1 MNRTTIDFGIDL
13 GTTNSAVS
21 VLNGVVTDPIKN
33 NLDQDITPSAVH
45 ITKHEEV
52 ITGSRAKEQLRNK
65 KTANDAFIE
74 FKRRMGSPETYK
86 FEKTGRMMSPEE
98 LSAEVLKSLKGDVQ
112 QRLGEVLQA
121 AVITVP
127 AAFEQKQCIATKKAA
142 ELAGFSQ
149 CPLLQEPV
157 AAALA
162 YGFQADVAKEY
173 WLIYDFGGGTFD
185 AALIKA
191 EDGTIVVAEHGGDNY
206 LGGSDIDKAMI
217 DQLIIPKMVEEYDLP
232 VFKRGNE
239 RWKVAFAK
247 IKAAAERSKIEL
259 SRSESSYFEC
269 EPFEDAA
276 GEEVEIDLQLT
287 RDDLVSVAKP
297 LILRSAKICKRVLDK
312 KNLSPSAV
320 EKMILAGG
328 PTLAPYF
335 REILEEALGIPL
347 EFSIDPLTV
356 VARGAAIFAG
366 TQQLDLQ
373 YMPEV
378 KAGECQIDLK
388 YKPVGPDEDPL
399 VRGTVIADEGELQG
413 FSIEFVNEGTKWRSG
428 RIPLKETGRFRA
440 NLLAEKGSQNVF
452 SIELYDSQGTR
463 QTTVPDRL
471 AYTIGTSISEQSV
484 INSIGLAL
492 ANNDYD
498 IFFKKGDAL
507 PAKVTKT
514 HYQTTSFLKTGESGE
529 LLKIPVVEGE
539 SQKADRSKLQG
550 YLDVKAEDIPRDLP
564 AGSEV
569 EVTLLIN
576 EDRIITIKAYI
587 PILDEEFKTEISDS
601 NKHQA
606 TPAELKKELRE
617 EEKRLSELSK
627 NADDSDELDSVE
639 DEMDELKDIVDAAGD
654 DGGAADAAEDRLLKM
669 KVALD
674 KIEDG
679 ALMPSLVRDAH
690 EALDELD
697 GMIDAHGDE
706 DQRERAR
713 KLRDE
718 VDELSERNNADRLR
732 KKIEQIADLHREV
745 LFAQPAFWVAM
756 FEHAVEQKPQMSD
769 QALADRLINQGRQC
783 VDHGNVQGLRAA
795 VAQLMDLLPR
805 QVADQLRQGHGS
817 DIIIAG

>member
-1 MNRTTIDFGIDL
+1 MRRTTIDFGIDL

-33 NLDQDITPSAVH
+33 NLDNDITPSAVH
-45 ITKHEEV
+45 ISKREQV
-52 ITGSRAKEQLRNK
+52 QVGVRAKQRLESEE
-65 KTANDAFIE
+65 TIHDTFIE
-74 FKRRMGSPETYK
+74 FKRLMGSSDTYTFET
-86 FEKTGRMMSPEE
+86 TGRTMTPEE

-191 EDGTIVVAEHGGDNY
+191 EDGTIVVANHGGDNY
-206 LGGSDIDKAMI
+206 LGGSDIDKAIM
-217 DQLIIPKMVEEYDLP
+217 DQLIIPKMVKEYDLP
-232 VFKRGNE
+232 DFKRGNK
-239 RWKVAFAK
+239 RWEVAFAK
-247 IKAAAERSKIEL
+247 IKAAAERAKIEL

-269 EPFEDAA
+269 TPFDDAA
-276 GEEVEIDLQLT
+276 GERVEIDLQLT
-287 RDDLVSVAKP
+287 RDDLITVAKP
-297 LILRSAKICKRVLDK
+297 FILRSAKICKRVLDE

-320 EKMILAGG
+320 EKTILVGG

-335 REILEEALGIPL
+335 REILAETLGIPL

-366 TQQLDLQ
+366 TQQLELQ

-378 KAGECQIDLK
+378 KAGEYQIDLK
-388 YKPVGPDEDPL
+388 YKPVGPDEDPQ
-399 VRGTVIADEGELQG
+399 VRGTVLADENELQG

-428 RIPLKETGRFRA
+428 KIPLKETGRFRV

-452 SIELYDSQGTR
+452 LIELYDLQGTKHV
-463 QTTVPDRL
+463 TVPDRL
-471 AYTIGTSISEQSV
+471 AYTIGTAISEQPV

-498 IFFKKGDAL
+498 VFFHKGDAL
-507 PAKVTKT
+507 PAKATKT
-514 HYQTTSFLKTGESGE
+514 HYRTIIGLKRGESGE

-539 SQKADRSKLQG
+539 SQKADRNRLQDS
-550 YLDVKAEDIPRDLP
+550 LEIQATDIKRDLP

-569 EVTLLIN
+569 EVTLLIDA
-576 EDRIITIKAYI
+576 DRKIKAKAYV
-587 PILDEEFKTEISDS
+587 PLLDEEFECDI
-601 NKHQA
+601 NIA
-606 TPAELKKELRE
+606 NRPIEAEGLQKELQQE
-617 EEKRLSELSK
+617 QKRLSALSK
-627 NADDSDELDSVE
+627 NADDSEEMVSAE
-639 DEMDELKDIVDAAGD
+639 DEMEELEDIVDAASD
-654 DGGAADAAEDRLLKM
+654 DSVSAKKAEARLLEM
-669 KVALD
+669 KIALD
-674 KIEDG
+674 KIEGG
-679 ALMPSLVRDAH
+679 ALMPSLVKEAH

-697 GMIDAHGDE
+697 GLIAAHGDA
-706 DQRERAR
+706 DQRSRAGR
-713 KLRDE
+713 LRDE
-718 VDELSERNNADRLR
+718 VDELSGNNNADRLR

-756 FEHAVEQKPQMSD
+756 FEHTVEQKPQMRD
-769 QALADRLINQGRQC
+769 QALAGRLIDQGRQC
-783 VDHGNVQGLRAA
+783 IDHGNVQGLRTA

-805 QVADQLRQGHGS
+805 QVADQLQQGYGS
-817 DIIIAG
+817 GIIVG